1 MKVWVIGA
9 GFSRR
14 LGGPLLGD
22 LISETALKI
31 LRHRHPG
38 TWLDGSHLDQAI
50 QTFLAGASRGMWRDA
65 EEYMAALASG
75 DSTWI
80 ARIAELLRAGMT
92 AEAYLTLSTPS
103 EYSSHM
109 SPEDVVVDACWFG
122 ATQLVAA
129 QCADFVERSQSD
141 PEGWLPYDR
150 WANAI
155 SSDDVIV
162 SFNYDDVVERVMAR
176 NKRPLWVPNP
186 RMPSLGSASKGELSL
201 LKLHGSVTFR
211 DTILHPRE
219 PDTVANLD
227 RNPAFIATPGRGK
240 RDDCLASYLELWQAA
255 SKAIASCD
263 SLSVLGYRC
272 PPTDEMAK
280 AMLVDSLA
288 RRNSKPN
295 IDLVLG
301 DDRQATARLAA
312 LLRGHARVRNTR
324 LFAQDYLSVFGAGTS
339 WQNTDVFASM
349 FPGESIPP
357 GLVRD

>member
-1 MKVWVIGA
+1 MKVWLVGA

-22 LISETALKI
+22 LISDTALKI
-31 LRHRHPG
+31 LRHRHPE
-38 TWLDGSHLDQAI
+38 TWLADAHLDHTV
-50 QTFLAGASRGMWRDA
+50 QTFSAGISRGMWRDA

-75 DSTWI
+75 DSTWTTRV
-80 ARIAELLRAGMT
+80 ADLLRESMA
-92 AEAYLTLSTPS
+92 ADAYGALSTPS

-109 SPEDVVVDACWFG
+109 KPEEVVTEACWFG

-150 WANAI
+150 WAIAI
-155 SSDDVIV
+155 DADDVIV

-176 NKRPLWVPNP
+176 NERPLWVPNP
-186 RMPSLGSASKGELSL
+186 RMPSLGSASKGHLSL

-211 DTILHPRE
+211 DTILHPPE

-227 RNPAFIATPGRGK
+227 RNPAYIATPGRGK
-240 RDDCLASYLELWQAA
+240 RDNCLTSYLELWRKA
-255 SKAIASCD
+255 SDAIARCD
-263 SLSVLGYRC
+263 CMCVIGYRC

-280 AMLVDSLA
+280 AMLIDSLA
-288 RRNSKPN
+288 RHDAKPTVE
-295 IDLVLG
+295 LVLG
-301 DDRQATARLAA
+301 DDHQAAARLAA
-312 LLRGHARVRNTR
+312 LLRGLARVRNTR
-324 LFAQDYLSVFGAGTS
+324 LFAQDYLSLVGAGTS
-339 WQNTDVFASM
+339 WQNTDIFASM
-349 FPGESIPP
+349 FPGEPIPP